1 MKQMKST
8 MMAIALC
15 VLGAGANA
23 QTVTVTDVEAL
34 PGETVA
40 FTLDL
45 AGGKPGTY
53 TAMQFDAQFPTT
65 GFTTTGKYSVS
76 ELWENASATIG
87 SVDAE
92 GQATIPVSSTESIS
106 TADVEGLLSVSFV
119 VGSNVAIGEYD
130 VTLKNLWFGYGTNSK
145 DYLDDVSFKVK
156 VVAAHNIVLDE
167 NSTTAPEAAEGV
179 NARVLRTISADI
191 WNTICLPFAMTAEQ
205 VKAAFGDDVQLADF
219 KSWEATDWDDDDNT
233 TAIQVK
239 FTDVSTIEANRPYI
253 IKVSQPI
260 TEFTVDDVDI
270 DAEDEPS
277 VTVGRMNRGTFGS
290 FTGTYVPI
298 TIEEECLFL
307 NSSKFWY
314 STGSSTMKGFRAY
327 FWFQDVIADYTS
339 EAGSGARIS
348 FSFDDATGI
357 NASLRSK
364 GQSDADVYNLQGQRV
379 TKPGK
384 GLFIKNGKKVIVK

>member
-1 MKQMKST
+1 MNKRIVSFLAAVHIFMG
-8 MMAIALC
+8 MA
-15 VLGAGANA
+15 A
-23 QTVTVTDVEAL
+23 QTVSVKDVEVLAA
-34 PGETVA
+34 GETVSFYVHYADVNAMTSTHFEMQLPTGCSIVNVEATNNWTAMYSNDGGVVGAISTTANA
-40 FTLDL
+40 FSGEGDIAKVTMTVTAKEEGSYPIGISNIRINGTTLD
-45 AGGKPGTY
+45 A
-53 TAMQFDAQFPTT
+53 TATFNVVV
-65 GFTTTGKYSVS
+65 VS
-76 ELWENASATIG
+76 
-87 SVDAE
+87 
-92 GQATIPVSSTESIS
+92 
-106 TADVEGLLSVSFV
+106 
-119 VGSNVAIGEYD
+119 
-130 VTLKNLWFGYGTNSK
+130 
-145 DYLDDVSFKVK
+145 
-156 VVAAHNIVLDE
+156 AHTVVLDE

-191 WNTICLPFAMTAEQ
+191 WSTICLPFAMTAEQ
-205 VKAAFGDDVQLADF
+205 VKAAFGDDVQIADF

-260 TEFTVDDVDI
+260 TEFTVDGVDI

-357 NASLRSK
+357 NASLRSN
-364 GQSDADVYNLQGQRV
+364 GQSNADVYNLQGQRV